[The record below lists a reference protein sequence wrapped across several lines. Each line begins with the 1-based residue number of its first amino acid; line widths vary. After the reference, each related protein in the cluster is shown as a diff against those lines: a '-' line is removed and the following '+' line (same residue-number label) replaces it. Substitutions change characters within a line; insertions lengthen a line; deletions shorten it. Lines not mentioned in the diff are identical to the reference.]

1 MQKTIDGLMEIAHD
15 PVIQAR
21 KELIYKYRELK
32 LLGVR
37 HIDQLDE
44 ENQKGLKLLYSKN
57 IGKNDDNDSASKD
70 ESIFQGKLEK
80 RELINTGRVFRDD
93 NYVKVSKDMYI
104 FTDKSKCQ
112 DIYLKTKIE
121 IDKNKEIN
129 MYE

>member
-57 IGKNDDNDSASKD
+57 IGKNDDYESASKD

-80 RELINTGRVFRDD
+80 RELINTGRRFRDD
-93 NYVKVSKDMYI
+93 NYVGVSKDMYV

>member
-1 MQKTIDGLMEIAHD
+1 MQKTIDGLMEMAHD

-57 IGKNDDNDSASKD
+57 IGRNDDDDSASKD

-80 RELINTGRVFRDD
+80 RELINTGRTFRDD
-93 NYVKVSKDMYI
+93 NHVKVSKDMYV

-112 DIYLKTKIE
+112 DIYLKTKI
-121 IDKNKEIN
+121 
-129 MYE
+129 